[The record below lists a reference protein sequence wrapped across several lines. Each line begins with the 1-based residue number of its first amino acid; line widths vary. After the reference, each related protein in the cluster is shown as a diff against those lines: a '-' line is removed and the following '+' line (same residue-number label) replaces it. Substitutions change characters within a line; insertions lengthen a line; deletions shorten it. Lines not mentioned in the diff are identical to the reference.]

1 MPFVA
6 AFRAT
11 HVDSRSDDGAA
22 ADIVVI
28 FIVRI
33 GWHASSNG
41 EAGTFPAFRAVFL
54 GRIFNFCLFCVF
66 HGEWHVLIR

>member
-1 MPFVA
+1 MPLMA
-6 AFRAT
+6 AFRAA
-11 HVDSRSDDGAA
+11 HVGSRINDAAA

-33 GWHASSNG
+33 GWHAASNG
-41 EAGTFPAFRAVFL
+41 EAGTFPAFRAIFL

-66 HGEWHVLIR
+66 HGE